1 MIQKIKRYSFF
12 IVIILCLIIPSMI
25 YTKKSNKILDVKDPE
40 KIKDKKIAS
49 NLLIT
54 SIVIM
59 FIFLVCEYIIY
70 IQDPNQDEYYEVM
83 T

>member
-1 MIQKIKRYSFF
+1 MIQKIKRYTFF

-70 IQDPNQDEYYEVM
+70 IYKIQTKMNIM
-83 T
+83 R

>member
-1 MIQKIKRYSFF
+1 MIQKIKRYTFF

-54 SIVIM
+54 SIFIM
-59 FIFLVCEYIIY
+59 LIFLVCEYIIY
-70 IQDPNQDEYYEVM
+70 IQDPNRYEYYEVM